1 MIQHFLSTYL
11 FFHFIEPIRLLEDL
25 VVHFQSSD
33 TELIQLLEQLGIE
46 VELDLSVAIDDSL
59 AQLMDDVI
67 LRHCI
72 SILGDDIVFENDVYL
87 GNDLVV
93 WSLILDKHH
102 IASQIRIER
111 NQCDALDV
119 TQVIEEVVEP
129 LG

>member
-1 MIQHFLSTYL
+1 MIEHFLSTYL
-11 FFHFIEPIRLLEDL
+11 FLHFIESIRLFEYF
-25 VVHFQSSD
+25 VVYFQSCD
-33 TELIQLLEQLGIE
+33 AELIELLEQLRIE
-46 VELDLSVAIDDSL
+46 VELDLSVAVDDPLS
-59 AQLMDDVI
+59 QFKDYII

-119 TQVIEEVVEP
+119 AQVIEKVVEH
-129 LG
+129 L

>member
-1 MIQHFLSTYL
+1 MIEYFLSANL
-11 FFHFIEPIRLLEDL
+11 LLHFIESIRLFEYF
-25 VVHFQSSD
+25 VVYLQSGA
-33 TELIQLLEQLGIE
+33 TELIQLLEQLRIE

-93 WSLILDKHH
+93 WSLILHKYH

-119 TQVIEEVVEP
+119 AQVIEKVVEH
-129 LG
+129 L